1 MTAFRY
7 RSTARTDT
15 GLVRKLN
22 EDSMLVRDNAALWV
36 VADGMGGHDNGDWA
50 SQTVVGCFAAADLTV
65 DRAARGTALIDALTR
80 GNRTVHDAAQA
91 AGKQMGTTLVL
102 IHLDG
107 DDALCLWV
115 GDSRIYRSRGGT
127 LTQIS
132 RDHSVVQDLVDRG
145 LLEADEAELH
155 PMSHVLSRAVGVAA
169 EAQHDSVID
178 KARPGDHY
186 LLCSDGLTKVVP
198 EDMIGRLLGR
208 GNIDMAADALIAE
221 TLARGAPDN
230 VTLVIVAVEETTALF
245 GGEP

>member
-1 MTAFRY
+1 MTAY
-7 RSTARTDT
+7 RTRSAARSDV

-22 EDSMLVRDNAALWV
+22 EDSMLVRDEAALWI

-50 SQTVVGCFAAADLTV
+50 SQTLAGQFAAADMSG
-65 DRAARGTALIDALTR
+65 DRTARGAALIDALTR
-80 GNRTVHDAAQA
+80 GNATVHDAAQA

-102 IHLDG
+102 IHIDD

-115 GDSRIYRSRGGT
+115 GDSRIYRSRNGE

-145 LLEADEAELH
+145 LLNADEAELH
-155 PMSHVLSRAVGVAA
+155 PMSHVLSRAVGVAEQA
-169 EAQHDSVID
+169 VHDSVID

-198 EDMIGRLLGR
+198 EEVIGRMLGR
-208 GNIDMAADALIAE
+208 GNIEAAADALIAE
-221 TLARGAPDN
+221 TLERGAPDN
-230 VTLVIVAVEETTALF
+230 VTLVIVAIDEATALI
-245 GGEP
+245 GMPA